1 MIRLIYALQNIPALK
16 ERGLE
21 VTAYDFTAA
30 VIHHEG
36 HARAVWRKAGSV
48 YEFVPANALFPA
60 FIACSLEELV
70 SVTGFIFENK
80 PAAGDENEFEG
91 CIDWMRARAASD
103 DPPAVAKSRKPR
115 KKPAASV
122 AEALRARKAR
132 ERAKAKIRAKAKA
145 KAKAG
150 AQATMNAKAKANR
163 TAKTSQAASLD
174 SLLDQYLDG
183 LRRRVAEAPSATP
196 CFRSANCDW
205 ATPACYPGDACRD
218 PGFATPRSRMRD

>member
-1 MIRLIYALQNIPALK
+1 MIRLLHALQKIPALK

-36 HARAVWRKAGSV
+36 HARAAWRKAGGV

-60 FIACSLEELV
+60 YIACSLEELV
-70 SVTGFIFENK
+70 SATEFFFENK
-80 PAAGDENEFEG
+80 PADGDEDAVED
-91 CIDWMRARAASD
+91 CIDWMRARSASD
-103 DPPAVAKSRKPR
+103 DPQAAAKSRKTR
-115 KKPAASV
+115 KKPLSSV
-122 AEALRARKAR
+122 AEALRARKAT

-145 KAKAG
+145 KAG
-150 AQATMNAKAKANR
+150 AKATMKAKAKP
-163 TAKTSQAASLD
+163 TAKASQAAPLG
-174 SLLDQYLDG
+174 SLLGQYLDG
-183 LRRRVAEAPSATP
+183 LRRRVVEAPSATP

-218 PGFATPRSRMRD
+218 PGVASPQNRMRD